1 MAAKGT
7 TAKENVT
14 KIIAKAFGNDFIGE
28 YDKKL
33 YVWADDGPGSRAQ
46 VSITLIHPK
55 IYRGIEDTDATT
67 LNFDDDD
74 EVIKGTVGFKPADIT
89 QEEQDTLTEL
99 MKKLGL

>member
-1 MAAKGT
+1 MPKGAI
-7 TAKENVT
+7 AKENVT
-14 KIIAKAFGNDFIGE
+14 KIIAKTFGNDFIGE

-55 IYRGIEDTDATT
+55 IYRGIEETEATE
-67 LNFDDDD
+67 LNFDED
-74 EVIKGTVGFKPADIT
+74 ETPPTKGPIGFKPAEIT
-89 QEEQDTLTEL
+89 QEEQDTLVEL